1 MKCDCGCEFEPVIE
15 YQHRLICG
23 DCTDREVVARV
34 MGGEKA
40 QAVVTDPPYCS
51 GGFQESGKKAGSVGT
66 RGDEMIANDTLS
78 TRGYIAL
85 MKSALNMTPVGVLY
99 VFTDWRMWINLFDVM
114 ESLGFG
120 VRQMIVWDK
129 GTPGMGRGW
138 RSQHELIMAG
148 MRVAQPF
155 DPHKAQGNVIR
166 CERTGNVNHA
176 TEKPVELIEK
186 ILDVTDMAEVVY
198 DPFLGSG
205 TTLIAAEKL
214 GRRCRAC
221 EISPEYVGVALER
234 FYQMTGQEPELIP

>member
-1 MKCDCGCEFEPVIE
+1 
-15 YQHRLICG
+15 
-23 DCTDREVVARV
+23 
-34 MGGEKA
+34 
-40 QAVVTDPPYCS
+40 
-51 GGFQESGKKAGSVGT
+51 
-66 RGDEMIANDTLS
+66 
-78 TRGYIAL
+78 
-85 MKSALNMTPVGVLY
+85 
-99 VFTDWRMWINLFDVM
+99 
-114 ESLGFG
+114 
-120 VRQMIVWDK
+120 MIVWDK

-205 TTLIAAEKL
+205 TTLIACEKL
-214 GRRCRAC
+214 GRRARCV
-221 EISPEYVGVALER
+221 EISPSYCAVTLER
-234 FYQMTGQEPELIP
+234 WSTMTGQTPTLLDGAP